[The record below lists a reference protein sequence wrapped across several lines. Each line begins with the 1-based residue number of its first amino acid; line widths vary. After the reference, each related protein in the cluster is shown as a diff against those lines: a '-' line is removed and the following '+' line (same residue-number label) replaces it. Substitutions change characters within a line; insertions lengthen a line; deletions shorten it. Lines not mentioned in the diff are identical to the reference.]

1 MGKLRVVHLYLHLDF
16 GGIESAI
23 CGLLPRL
30 NREEFDAR
38 MICTQR
44 RGVLAAGLER
54 QGIRVDVCR
63 LHSTLLNS
71 LSALRLARKLR
82 MIGADVV
89 HAHGEFTAQV
99 ATVAARKASVPIVVA
114 NFHGVGLFKRRRQL
128 ERERR
133 QACMRDAVIHVSQR
147 AHEDYLERVRPS
159 SDNGVV
165 IHNGID
171 TGFFAQ
177 PRGEERL
184 RELALELGV
193 AERGPVLLNV
203 ARMHRDKNQAVL
215 LEAFRE
221 VLERYPAATLL
232 LVGRG
237 RRRAEIEGIIRA
249 LDLHDSV
256 RILEAR
262 TDVGDLYHLADL
274 GVLASNREGFSI
286 VVLEAMAAG
295 LPQVLTDV
303 GGNGEA
309 VGDTRAALLVPPR
322 DSHSLAAALLQLL
335 DDPDRAREMRR
346 AARKRAMRFSVEGQ
360 VARTER
366 LYRELAL
373 RVGLES

>member
-1 MGKLRVVHLYLHLDF
+1 MGKLRVVHLYLHLEF
-16 GGIESAI
+16 GGIESTI

-30 NREEFDAR
+30 NREEFDTR
-38 MICTQR
+38 MICTRR

-63 LHSTLLNS
+63 LHSTLPLS

-82 MIGADVV
+82 RAGADVV

-99 ATVAARKASVPIVVA
+99 ATVAARKASVPVVVA
-114 NFHGVGLFKRRRQL
+114 NFHGVGLFKRRGQL

-133 QACMRDAVIHVSQR
+133 QARMREAVIHVSRR
-147 AHEDYLERVRPS
+147 AHEDYLERVRPP

-165 IHNGID
+165 IYNGID
-171 TGFFAQ
+171 TDFFAE
-177 PRGEERL
+177 PRGEQRL

-193 AERGPVLLNV
+193 AERKPVLLNV
-203 ARMHRDKNQAVL
+203 ARMHRDKNQALL
-215 LEAFRE
+215 LEAFRK
-221 VLERYPAATLL
+221 VLERHPAATLL
-232 LVGRG
+232 LLGRG
-237 RRRAEIEGIIRA
+237 RRRTEIEGRIRA
-249 LDLHDSV
+249 LDLQDSV
-256 RILEAR
+256 RTLQGR
-262 TDVGDLYHLADL
+262 SDVGDLYHLADV

-309 VGDTRAALLVPPR
+309 VGDTGAAILVPPR
-322 DSHSLAAALLQLL
+322 DARSLAAALLRVL
-335 DDPDRAREMRR
+335 DDPDRARAMRR
-346 AARKRAMRFSVEGQ
+346 AARERALRFSVAEQ

-366 LYRELAL
+366 LYRELARQENL
-373 RVGLES
+373 DA